1 MSLRNIIPTPS
12 PTTLP
17 SSYTL
22 KPRCVNYIT
31 THNNPSSST
40 KPTTYNNLSLS
51 NENTHQQAT
60 LHLEKMINLED
71 HNSLSSSS
79 FESTPSTSSFG
90 IGTYQNKLGKRWKEY
105 QGMTN
110 WEGLLDP
117 LDDNLRAE
125 ILRYGHFVE
134 AAYKS
139 FEFDPSSPNYANC
152 RFPKTTLFERCGLP
166 NTGYKVTKYLRATS
180 GIQLPN
186 WVDKAPSW
194 VATQSSYVGYVAV
207 CDNKEEIKR
216 LGRRDVVIAFRGTT
230 TCLEWLENLRAT
242 LTNLPCNP
250 MDGETMGCHG
260 SGAMVESGF
269 LSLYSSS
276 IPDNPSAL
284 SLQQMVKQEIVRIL
298 QAYAGEP
305 LSLTITGHSL
315 GAALATLA
323 AYDINTSF
331 PKLPVVTVISF
342 GGPRVGDRRFRRQ
355 LEKQGTK
362 VLRIVNSKDVITK
375 VPGFVFDD
383 DMAKEGGIHV
393 AGLPSWIQK
402 RVEKAQWVYAE
413 VGKELRL
420 CSRDSPYLGSTN
432 VATCHEL
439 NTYLHLVDGFVSST
453 CPFRATAKR
462 FLQR

>member
-1 MSLRNIIPTPS
+1 MS
-12 PTTLP
+12 
-17 SSYTL
+17 
-22 KPRCVNYIT
+22 
-31 THNNPSSST
+31 
-40 KPTTYNNLSLS
+40 
-51 NENTHQQAT
+51 
-60 LHLEKMINLED
+60 
-71 HNSLSSSS
+71 
-79 FESTPSTSSFG
+79 
-90 IGTYQNKLGKRWKEY
+90 
-105 QGMTN
+105 N

-152 RFPKTTLFERCGLP
+152 RFPKSTLFERCGLP
-166 NTGYKVTKYLRATS
+166 NTGYKVTKHLRATS
-180 GIQLPN
+180 GIQLPS

-207 CDNKEEIKR
+207 CENKEEIKR

-242 LTNLPCNP
+242 LTDLPCNTKMDNG
-250 MDGETMGCHG
+250 MDGARMSCG

-269 LSLYSSS
+269 LSLYTSP
-276 IPDNPSAL
+276 IANNPSSM
-284 SLQQMVKQEIVRIL
+284 SLQEMVRQEIARIL
-298 QAYAGEP
+298 QTYGGEP
-305 LSLTITGHSL
+305 LSLTVTGHSL

-323 AYDINTSF
+323 AYDINTTF
-331 PKLPVVTVISF
+331 PRPPLVTVISF

-355 LEKQGTK
+355 LEEQGTK
-362 VLRIVNSKDVITK
+362 VLRIVNSDDVITK

-383 DMAKEGGIHV
+383 DVAKDGAIHV
-393 AGLPSWIQK
+393 AGFPSWIQK
-402 RVEKAQWVYAE
+402 RVEEAQWVYAE

-462 FLQR
+462 FLRR